1 MDYNNLKLK
10 KMNMEF
16 ANLPKFV
23 RWLIKGYQKLK
34 HFLDLNPD
42 KVDSD
47 EATESIASG
56 IDFKGTNLWV
66 LICAVFIASL
76 GLNMNST
83 AVIIGAMLISPLMG
97 PIMGIGLS
105 LGINDGLLLRRS
117 AKNLCVATFFALLT
131 SCLYF
136 LISPISDARSE
147 LLARTQPTIYDVLIA
162 FFGGFAG
169 IIATGSRIKGNV
181 IPGVAIATALMP
193 PLCTSGY
200 GLATFQWSFFLGAF
214 YLFLINCVY
223 ICFATWL
230 GVRILKLPKHVT
242 LPPKKQKLM
251 TRWVGSILVLVAVPS
266 VITTWHIV
274 RQNILERKVQVFV
287 NREFGSLTDTQLL
300 NYSYIDADTLRTIEV
315 SLIGNVL
322 PPTQIA
328 SISDRMEL
336 YNLNDIQLKVVQGG
350 VSGIDE
356 KQLSSTIMQGVVK
369 ITHEQLEYQRN
380 LSDSLRNIVE
390 DYQKRDIEANELLPV
405 LQVIFP
411 KVAHIA
417 ISHTMVTSV
426 QTQLSRPATIVI
438 AYVSSPLLPDE
449 HQQLYKWLVARK
461 ETNALQLFVELEK
474 KQEISTTLP
483 AADTT
488 AQAGVTP

>member
-1 MDYNNLKLK
+1 
-10 KMNMEF
+10 METT
-16 ANLPKFV
+16 NLPKFF
-23 RWLIKGYQKLK
+23 RLLIDGYRKLR
-34 HFLDLNPD
+34 HFLDLNRD
-42 KVDSD
+42 KIENT
-47 EATESIASG
+47 EATEAILSG

-105 LGINDGLLLRRS
+105 LGVNDGLLLRRC

-169 IIATGSRIKGNV
+169 IIATGSRVKGNV

-200 GLATFQWSFFLGAF
+200 GLATMQWNFFFGAF

-223 ICFATWL
+223 IGFATWL
-230 GVRILKLPKHVT
+230 GVRVLKLPKHVT
-242 LPPKKQKLM
+242 LTPKKQQLM
-251 TRWVGSILVLVAVPS
+251 ARWVVAFLILVAVPS
-266 VITTWHIV
+266 VITTWRIV
-274 RQNILERKVQVFV
+274 EQNILERKVQTFV
-287 NREFGSLTDTQLL
+287 NREFGSLAETQLL
-300 NYSYIDADTLRTIEV
+300 NYSYIDNDSLKMIEV
-315 SLIGNVL
+315 SLIGTVL
-322 PPTQIA
+322 QHEQIA
-328 SISDRMEL
+328 SISERMSL
-336 YNLNDIQLKVVQGG
+336 YNLNNTQLKVVQGG
-350 VSGIDE
+350 ASGVDE

-369 ITHEQLEYQRN
+369 ITQEQLDYQRT

-390 DYQKRDIEANELLPV
+390 AYRMREIEADELLPV
-405 LQVIFP
+405 LKVLFP
-411 KVAHIA
+411 KVSHIA
-417 ISHTMVTSV
+417 ISHTMVASVKTKTSN
-426 QTQLSRPATIVI
+426 PATVVV
-438 AYVSSPLLPDE
+438 AYVSSSLLPE
-449 HQQLYKWLVARK
+449 ERSRLYDWLVARK
-461 ETNALQLFVELEK
+461 ETKALQLFVEQEEK
-474 KQEISTTLP
+474 LGTLLP
-483 AADTT
+483 AAANDSV
-488 AQAGVTP
+488 AFAGVPM